1 MSSVPRNFI
10 PGRDGIFVK
19 SRDPGI
25 FRDGICVIFLSRDF
39 LEIVRDFSGYFCLIR
54 LVINLNIFHEQESPT
69 NIFSIR
75 KTHTQTVFKE
85 SETILGEELGQCSL
99 WKVVFCKKVLVAPPN
114 LSENQSKSL
123 QTLSYML
130 YKNPEKSRDF
140 IFKNPGIGIWVQSRD
155 PGISRDPAV
164 AFSQRASHL

>member
-1 MSSVPRNFI
+1 MRAALVNSVQRSKEFHSGT
-10 PGRDGIFVK
+10 GRDGIFVK

-75 KTHTQTVFKE
+75 KTDQLIV
-85 SETILGEELGQCSL
+85 GERI
-99 WKVVFCKKVLVAPPN
+99 CKDLHMPYRN
-114 LSENQSKSL
+114 
-123 QTLSYML
+123 
-130 YKNPEKSRDF
+130 F
-140 IFKNPGIGIWVQSRD
+140 
-155 PGISRDPAV
+155 
-164 AFSQRASHL
+164 